1 MSLGLPVPNDSRN
14 MKMRNYHQDD
24 VKVAVY
30 SAKMNAS
37 EQQRSQDMVLA
48 ILMILS
54 AVTIMGLHTLF

>member
-1 MSLGLPVPNDSRN
+1 MQLGQPVPNDSRKI
-14 MKMRNYHQDD
+14 KMRNYHQDN

-30 SAKMNAS
+30 SAKMDAS

-54 AVTIMGLHTLF
+54 AVTVMGLRMLF